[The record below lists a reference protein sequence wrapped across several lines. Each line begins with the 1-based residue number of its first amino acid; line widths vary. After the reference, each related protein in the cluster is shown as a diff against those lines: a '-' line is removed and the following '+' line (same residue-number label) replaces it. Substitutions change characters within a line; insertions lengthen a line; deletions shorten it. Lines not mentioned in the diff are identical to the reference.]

1 MDHLEAVVELNN
13 IINPDFSQKIIS
25 LIDKKADKNLT
36 VGTRGDVNT
45 EIRNVKGYSLNFDTP
60 TNVFY
65 WNFIKTEIERLYVH
79 YRYKFP
85 KMESNKINQIDLLKY
100 SVGGKYEIH
109 TDNYSTS
116 PRSLSVIMNLNDEYQ
131 GGNLIFADQKNKE
144 IKRLK
149 LGKGSIVFF
158 PSNFMYP
165 HMIESITEGT
175 RYSIVAWLQ

>member
-1 MDHLEAVVELNN
+1 
-13 IINPDFSQKIIS
+13 
-25 LIDKKADKNLT
+25 
-36 VGTRGDVNT
+36 
-45 EIRNVKGYSLNFDTP
+45 
-60 TNVFY
+60 
-65 WNFIKTEIERLYVH
+65 
-79 YRYKFP
+79 
-85 KMESNKINQIDLLKY
+85 MESNKINQIDLLKY

-165 HMIESITEGT
+165 HMIEPITEGT